1 MSQLFLIHEFQM
13 ETWCTSLMSLEDLA
27 IQSITTSASSF
38 VGTVVFWVWFCPNHR
53 CCRLPSI
60 RRTLERD
67 KE

>member
-1 MSQLFLIHEFQM
+1 MSPLFLIHEFPIK
-13 ETWCTSLMSLEDLA
+13 EWCTSLMSLEDLA

-60 RRTLERD
+60 RNVLERT